1 MHGDA
6 VYRAGQC
13 VHAAPH
19 SGVCHGSGKCMRP
32 EMGDPRRLC
41 CALGGPDES
50 PCVDILAGE
59 RSAPM
64 RFGCVARTDGATT
77 GAWGSA
83 VGHNAR
89 GRAGTAD
96 AGPGGAS
103 LPSQAYP
110 TPPNTK
116 C

>member
-77 GAWGSA
+77 CLLYTSDA
-83 VGHNAR
+83 
-89 GRAGTAD
+89 AD
-96 AGPGGAS
+96 E
-103 LPSQAYP
+103 
-110 TPPNTK
+110 
-116 C
+116 